1 MNNME
6 DKLIKEKLDEYGLT
20 AEDLTAEQLKELRQE
35 VQVELAGVIVLDS
48 VLDSVPLFRA
58 DKRMQ

>member
-1 MNNME
+1 ME